1 MFDELTKS
9 KIEKISK
16 NFDIPK
22 YEEIVTDYEEILNL
36 LKNVKD
42 ISKLKEIEKEYHLS
56 IEVNSLPLNEFNEEN
71 EIAFVRVDHF
81 KNLDCIYFN
90 YDNYVNGNFNSNLFV
105 YFDVWFEECFDGE
118 IYLDVIVDTT
128 ITRLENDYKSAIEY
142 IWDTNDLYK
151 EYE

>member
-1 MFDELTKS
+1 MFVTKS

-22 YEEIVTDYEEILNL
+22 YEEIVADYEEILNL

-42 ISKLKEIEKEYHLS
+42 INKLKEIEKEYHLS

-71 EIAFVRVDHF
+71 EVAFVRVDHF
-81 KNLDCIYFN
+81 KNLDYIYFN

-105 YFDVWFEECFDGE
+105 YFDVWFEECFDD
-118 IYLDVIVDTT
+118 LIVDTT
-128 ITRLENDYKSAIEY
+128 ITKLENDYKSAIEY